1 MKNLSLFVAI
11 LLLFSCSGNKAKNPE
26 KNTIKTNKQKT
37 VNQVN
42 KSANKNNISSEKKS
56 VGEMILVK
64 GGDFLMGSN
73 EIPDAAPIHKV
84 TLKSFYIDKTLV
96 TVSQFS
102 DFVKATNFKT
112 EAEKFKDSGVFNLE
126 LQKWE
131 LLPGAYWRKP
141 LGPDGPDAEDNHPV
155 TQVSWNDAVAFA
167 KWAGKRLPTEAEWEY
182 AARSGKNSGDKYSWG
197 NNILK
202 DGKYTANT
210 WQGTIKAPET
220 TDGFLY
226 TSPVGIFGE
235 NELCLSDMGG
245 NVWQWCS
252 DVYGAYPGSNLN
264 IQPNDKVR
272 VARGGSFF
280 YDEYGDESFSV
291 YYRSK
296 NSIETSL
303 FNAGF
308 RCAKDAK

>member
-1 MKNLSLFVAI
+1 MKNISLFVAI
-11 LLLFSCSGNKAKNPE
+11 LLLFSCSGNKTKNAE
-26 KNTIKTNKQKT
+26 KNTDKTNKQEAVSQGNKS
-37 VNQVN
+37 VN
-42 KSANKNNISSEKKS
+42 KNITPSEKKY

-64 GGDFLMGSN
+64 GGNFLMGSN
-73 EIPDAAPIHKV
+73 NLPDAAPAHKV
-84 TLKSFYIDKTLV
+84 TIKSFYIDKTPV
-96 TVSQFS
+96 TVAMFKA
-102 DFVKATNFKT
+102 FVKETKFKT
-112 EAEKFKDSGVFNLE
+112 EAEKFGDSGVFNIE

-131 LLPGAYWRKP
+131 LLPGAYWLKP

-167 KWAGKRLPTEAEWEY
+167 EWAGKRLPTEAEWEY

-197 NNILK
+197 NSVLK
-202 DGKYTANT
+202 NGKYAANT

-235 NELCLSDMGG
+235 NELGLTDMGG
-245 NVWQWCS
+245 NIWQWCA
-252 DVYGAYPGSNLN
+252 DVYKTYPGSNLN
-264 IQPNDKVR
+264 IQANDKVR
-272 VARGGSFF
+272 VTRGGSFF
-280 YDEYGDESFSV
+280 FDEYGEESFSV

-303 FNAGF
+303 FNTGF
-308 RCAKDAK
+308 RCAKNAK